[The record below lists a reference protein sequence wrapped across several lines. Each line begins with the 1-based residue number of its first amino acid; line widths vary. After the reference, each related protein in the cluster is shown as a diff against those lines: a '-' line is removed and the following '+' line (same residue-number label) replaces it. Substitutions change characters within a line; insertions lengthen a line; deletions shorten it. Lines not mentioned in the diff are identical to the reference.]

1 MGLDFFVTRYLNQ
14 KTFNMFTNNTN
25 RSQLKK
31 TIFFR
36 SKSCKKDLWQ
46 QINQALQANSKWQ
59 RPDLVAQTSCTF
71 RRLSLTDSDIADISV
86 QPPALRPVLLT
97 AYSDLENAGAAA
109 AAVATIENNPHQV
122 MSESAAQI
130 ISGPA
135 IFHQQ
140 SIENNDQPPVPTLMV
155 PVTFENCPPPPP
167 PPSVRLFPPR
177 FIPEMEV
184 HAPPGGY
191 ILTPQGH
198 PVPILLPPHVV
209 PEAPVQMLE
218 TSPTTSG
225 AEGGFRGGRRPDEG
239 MEAVDSRFNSRFVRL
254 EMGGARSNVVF
265 RKNGGFQDSWFD

>member
-1 MGLDFFVTRYLNQ
+1 M
-14 KTFNMFTNNTN
+14 
-25 RSQLKK
+25 
-31 TIFFR
+31 
-36 SKSCKKDLWQ
+36 
-46 QINQALQANSKWQ
+46 
-59 RPDLVAQTSCTF
+59 
-71 RRLSLTDSDIADISV
+71 
-86 QPPALRPVLLT
+86 RPVLLT
-97 AYSDLENAGAAA
+97 AYPDLENAGTAAA
-109 AAVATIENNPHQV
+109 SVATIENNPHQ
-122 MSESAAQI
+122 MMPDSAAQI
-130 ISGPA
+130 ISSAPA

-140 SIENNDQPPVPTLMV
+140 PIENNDQPPVPTLMV

-225 AEGGFRGGRRPDEG
+225 RRPDEG
-239 MEAVDSRFNSRFVRL
+239 LEAADSRFNSRFVRL

-265 RKNGGFQDSWFD
+265 RNGRDPKNGGFPDS